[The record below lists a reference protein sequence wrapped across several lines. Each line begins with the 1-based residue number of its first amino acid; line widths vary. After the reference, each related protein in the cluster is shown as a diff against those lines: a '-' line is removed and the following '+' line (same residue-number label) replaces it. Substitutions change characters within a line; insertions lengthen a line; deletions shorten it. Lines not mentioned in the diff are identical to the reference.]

1 MDPVIA
7 LLVGLVI
14 GLAVGAVVGL
24 AVSRARSGV
33 DAPGSAGEAARLAA
47 AEATVQAL
55 REQLDRTERL
65 AEAVGVGLG
74 RIGAPRTQTVTRASA
89 AATPPIDWA

>member
-24 AVSRARSGV
+24 TVSRARSGV

-47 AEATVQAL
+47 A
-55 REQLDRTERL
+55 
-65 AEAVGVGLG
+65 
-74 RIGAPRTQTVTRASA
+74 
-89 AATPPIDWA
+89 